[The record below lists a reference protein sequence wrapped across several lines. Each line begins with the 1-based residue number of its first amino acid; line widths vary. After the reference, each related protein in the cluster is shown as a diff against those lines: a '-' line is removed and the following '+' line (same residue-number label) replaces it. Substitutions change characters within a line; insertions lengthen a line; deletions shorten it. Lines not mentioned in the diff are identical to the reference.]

1 MPNKYRFWLV
11 LTLLVAFAAGLL
23 GGIFSERYFFHP
35 REHARA
41 RRNAQK
47 PPDLEGMAKDLG
59 LSLDQKERIKQIFE
73 TNDVK
78 FKDLRTEMHQ
88 RLSDI
93 RAEIK
98 DQIDAVLTPEQKQK
112 LDNIIAQ
119 HQSKDKKESE
129 KKGQSSV
136 SKPSPEKPKGEMK

>member
-11 LTLLVAFAAGLL
+11 LTLIVAFAAGLL

-35 REHARA
+35 RAHARA
-41 RRNAQK
+41 RRDSQR
-47 PPDLEGMAKDLG
+47 PPDLEGMARNLG
-59 LSLDQKERIKQIFE
+59 LSLDQKETIKQIFE

-78 FKDLRTEMHQ
+78 FKELRAEMHK

-98 DQIDAVLTPEQKQK
+98 NQIDAVLTPEQKQK

-119 HQSKDKKESE
+119 HQQKDKRSSE
-129 KKGQSSV
+129 KRGQSSEQER
-136 SKPSPEKPKGEMK
+136 SPEKPEGERK

>member
-41 RRNAQK
+41 RRETQR
-47 PPDLEGMAKDLG
+47 PPGLEEMAKELG
-59 LSLDQKERIKQIFE
+59 LSLDQKERIRQIFE

-78 FKDLRTEMHQ
+78 FKELRAEMRK

-98 DQIDAVLTPEQKQK
+98 NEIDAVLTPEQKQK
-112 LDNIIAQ
+112 LDTIISE
-119 HQSKDKKESE
+119 HQKKEKDSSDKKRQNSE
-129 KKGQSSV
+129 AER
-136 SKPSPEKPKGEMK
+136 SPEKPKGETK

>member
-1 MPNKYRFWLV
+1 MPNKYRLWLV

-35 REHARA
+35 RAHAQA
-41 RRNAQK
+41 RRDAQK
-47 PPDLEGMAKDLG
+47 PPDLEEMAKELG

-73 TNDVK
+73 MNDVK
-78 FKDLRTEMHQ
+78 FKDLRAEMHK

-112 LDNIIAQ
+112 LESIIAQ

-129 KKGQSSV
+129 KKGQSSARG
-136 SKPSPEKPKGEMK
+136 SSPEKPRGEMK

>member
-11 LTLLVAFAAGLL
+11 LTLIVAFAAGLL
-23 GGIFSERYFFHP
+23 GGILSERYFFHP
-35 REHARA
+35 RAHTRA
-41 RRNAQK
+41 RRDAQR
-47 PPDLEGMAKDLG
+47 PPDLEGMARKLG

-78 FKDLRTEMHQ
+78 FKELRSEMHK

-98 DQIDAVLTPEQKQK
+98 NQIDAVLTPEQKQK
-112 LDNIIAQ
+112 LDSIIAQ
-119 HQSKDKKESE
+119 HQQKEKRSSERKRQNSE
-129 KKGQSSV
+129 KEHSQ
-136 SKPSPEKPKGEMK
+136 EKPEGERK

>member
-41 RRNAQK
+41 RRDAQK
-47 PPDLEGMAKDLG
+47 PPDLEEMAKDLG
-59 LSLDQKERIKQIFE
+59 LSIDQKERIKQIFE

-78 FKDLRTEMHQ
+78 FKELRAEMHK
-88 RLSDI
+88 RLSAI
-93 RAEIK
+93 RTEIK

-112 LDNIIAQ
+112 LDRIITQ
-119 HQSKDKKESE
+119 HQSRNKRESE
-129 KKGQSSV
+129 KKRQSSERERA
-136 SKPSPEKPKGEMK
+136 PEQPKGEVK

>member
-41 RRNAQK
+41 RRDAQK
-47 PPDLEGMAKDLG
+47 PPDLEEMAKDLG
-59 LSLDQKERIKQIFE
+59 LSPDQKERIKQVFE

-78 FKDLRTEMHQ
+78 FKELRAEMHK

-98 DQIDAVLTPEQKQK
+98 EQIDAVLTPEQKQK
-112 LDNIIAQ
+112 LDSIIAQ

-129 KKGQSSV
+129 KKKKSSARERA
-136 SKPSPEKPKGEMK
+136 PEKPKGDMK

>member
-41 RRNAQK
+41 RRDAQK

-78 FKDLRTEMHQ
+78 FKELRSEMHK

-98 DQIDAVLTPEQKQK
+98 DEIDAVLTPEQKQK
-112 LDNIIAQ
+112 LDNIITQ
-119 HQSKDKKESE
+119 HQQKTRKSSE
-129 KKGQSSV
+129 KKRQSSEG
-136 SKPSPEKPKGEMK
+136 KRLPEKPKGEMK